1 MKDSIE
7 NKTSDEREVGVSDA
21 TDLKRRAV
29 VIGGASLLAG
39 AALVGCRGERGAQ
52 SSRERNRNT
61 GTDGRDYAILPPLG
75 AAREFTLT
83 AAPAEVEIASGRR
96 VAGWMYDGK
105 LPGTEIRVREGER
118 VRVTLRN
125 SLSQATSI
133 HWHGLPMRGTNS
145 MDGVPFLTQPPIQTD
160 ATFVY
165 DFRAEPAGTFIFHP
179 HSGLQIE
186 RGLYGAFV
194 IEPNRETL
202 QYDREYVLVFDDWLD
217 GSPEDAFEKLRRG
230 EVQHGAMSG
239 MGSGDMGEM
248 PGMNTE
254 GASGGGKQGAG
265 STAVQMEEGADV
277 AHSTFLINGRS
288 PEAPPEFEIKRG
300 ERARLRLANP
310 SGSTIFRVAIG
321 GHRMTV
327 THADALA
334 VRPVEVD
341 ALEIAPGERYD
352 VVLTAN
358 NPGVWAIAAMSTDE
372 PQRGARAI
380 LRYTDARASSAPN
393 AGDLPQE
400 LRGRVLSYD
409 QLVALDEANIAAQPE
424 RRLDLTL
431 GGQMMPYD
439 WTINGKL
446 MDENKPLEIEPFEIR
461 AGERVRV
468 TMANESLMRHP
479 MHLHGHSFR
488 VLAENGQGNAAPL
501 KDTVIVEPRRTLAFE
516 FLADNPGDW
525 LFHCHHAY
533 HLAAGM
539 ARVFKY
545 V

>member
-1 MKDSIE
+1 MH
-7 NKTSDEREVGVSDA
+7 EV
-21 TDLKRRAV
+21 DLTRRT
-29 VIGGASLLAG
+29 VIVGGASLIASALLA
-39 AALVGCRGERGAQ
+39 GCRGTATNQDTPR
-52 SSRERNRNT
+52 SRNM
-61 GTDGRDYAILPPLG
+61 GIDGRDYSHAPPQG
-75 AAREFTLT
+75 AAREFMLE
-83 AAPAEVEIASGRR
+83 ARPAEVEIASGRR
-96 VAGWMYDGK
+96 IAAWTYDGR
-105 LPGTEIRVREGER
+105 LPGTEIRVRQGER
-118 VRVTLRN
+118 VRVTVRN
-125 SLSQATSI
+125 SLPQTTSI
-133 HWHGLPMRGTNS
+133 HWHGLPMRGTNN
-145 MDGVPFLTQPPIQTD
+145 MDGVPFLTQPPIQTG
-160 ATFVY
+160 ATFTY

-186 RGLYGAFV
+186 RGLYGALI

-230 EVQHGAMSG
+230 EVQHGAMPG
-239 MGSGDMGEM
+239 MAGGEMGGM

-254 GASGGGKQGAG
+254 GASGGGRKGAG
-265 STAVQMEEGADV
+265 SRAEQMEEGADV
-277 AHSTFLINGRS
+277 AYTTFLINGRA
-288 PEAPPEFEIKRG
+288 PDTPPEFEVRRG
-300 ERARLRLANP
+300 ERVRLRLANP
-310 SGSTIFRVAIG
+310 AGSTIFRVAIG

-352 VVLTAN
+352 VLVTAN
-358 NPGVWAIAAMSTDE
+358 NPGAWTIAAMSTDE

-380 LRYTDARASSAPN
+380 LRYTDARASSAPD
-393 AGDLPQE
+393 ARALPQE
-400 LRGRVLSYD
+400 LKGRVLNYN
-409 QLVALDEANIAAQPE
+409 QLVAHDETNFAAQPE
-424 RRLDLTL
+424 RRLDMTL

-439 WTINGKL
+439 WKINGKL
-446 MDENKPLEIEPFEIR
+446 MDETKPLETDPFEIR

-468 TMANESLMRHP
+468 TMTNESLMRHP

-488 VLAENGQGNAAPL
+488 VLTENEQGGAPPL
-501 KDTVIVEPRRTLAFE
+501 KDTVIVEPRRALAFE